1 MNTQEPYEQF
11 GQSGQFGQY
20 GYQSDQPGQSG
31 HSGRPPQPEPSEQ
44 GSIHETVGAYALGIL
59 DDAEATAFEAHL
71 AGCDIC
77 AAHLEEFA
85 GMAPMLAMLAEA
97 PSAVPRQRQSSASQP
112 PVTDLPFSSTL
123 MEPPRRPAAPVV
135 PTAPSPQMLDKL
147 VGEVAVKRARKRQRS
162 MFMIAASAVLIL
174 GGPAIAVVVTD
185 DDAEAGVVAAP
196 NPSSPAEDAFF
207 NQVEEKVQNTDAATK
222 VSATIGLEQK
232 PYGTRTVMELK
243 NVEGPEKCQL
253 VVVSKAG
260 KEEVVGSWNVPEWG
274 YGIADATD
282 EKAQK
287 PLYVNGVT
295 AMERNEIDHFEIRTF
310 DGKRLVEVD
319 G

>member
-1 MNTQEPYEQF
+1 MNTQDPYGQF
-11 GQSGQFGQY
+11 GQFGQSGQSGQSGQFGQ
-20 GYQSDQPGQSG
+20 
-31 HSGRPPQPEPSEQ
+31 PPQSEPSEQ

-77 AAHLEEFA
+77 AAHLEEFS

-97 PSAVPRQRQSSASQP
+97 PSAVPRQRQPGGSQASAG
-112 PVTDLPFSSTL
+112 DLPFTSTL
-123 MEPPRRPAAPVV
+123 MEPPRRSAAPVV

-174 GGPAIAVVVTD
+174 GGPVIAVVVTD
-185 DDAEAGVVAAP
+185 DDAEAGVAAP
-196 NPSSPAEDAFF
+196 PSTGGSAAEDAFF
-207 NQVEEKVQNTDAATK
+207 DQVSEKVQNTDAATK

-243 NVEGPEKCQL
+243 NVKGPEKCQL
-253 VVVSKAG
+253 IVVSKAG
-260 KEEVVGSWNVPEWG
+260 REEVVGSWNVPEWG
-274 YGIADATD
+274 YGLPDATD
-282 EKAQK
+282 EKGQK